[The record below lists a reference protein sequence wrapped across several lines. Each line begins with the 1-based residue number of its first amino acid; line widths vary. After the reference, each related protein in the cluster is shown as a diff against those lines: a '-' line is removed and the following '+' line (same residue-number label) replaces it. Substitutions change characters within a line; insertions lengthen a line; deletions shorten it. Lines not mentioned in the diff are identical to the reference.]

1 VKLDLRHVSLTLF
14 VLTVAFMIPFEYT
27 ITRILGV
34 ACLIGFVVTGLFAI
48 ANPAFLARREDDA
61 DDAADAADAG

>member
-1 VKLDLRHVSLTLF
+1 VKLDLRHVCLTLF

-34 ACLIGFVVTGLFAI
+34 ACLIGFVVTGVFVI
-48 ANPAFLARREDDA
+48 ATPGLLGRDDEQQP
-61 DDAADAADAG
+61 